1 MRDIASLRRNAL
13 EYAWVAFVAANI
25 AAMVVWPR
33 WETIPFHLIWTSLTL
48 LYGLRVW
55 RPAPTYLVLLVFGIV
70 SGGLISLDA
79 LEGTQDWA
87 ELFEVP
93 LMSAMFLAMVWH
105 ARRRQGAI
113 RVTKQLADE
122 RASLLGRQEQ
132 LLHDV
137 SHELRTPVTIA
148 RGHLEQLQRARG
160 APTPEASVALDE
172 LDRISRIVEQLL
184 LLAKAG
190 RPNGDESLADVDIE
204 ELAEDVVMRWAE
216 VAPRAWRVGELAK
229 GTLRADPDSVRIA
242 LDALIENAVK
252 HTEVQDVIEIRSR
265 LRGSEIAITVA
276 DEGCGVPPAA
286 LAEIFDRFARA
297 DAARTRD
304 GGGAGLGLAIVKAI
318 AEAHGGRCDV
328 SSSARGC
335 DFTLVLPGFRP
346 PFEDRGL
353 SLDGTDPAPAPRR
366 SPEGA
371 FTQR

>member
-55 RPAPTYLVLLVFGIV
+55 RPAPTYLVLLGFGIV
-70 SGGLISLDA
+70 SGGLISIDA

-105 ARRRQGAI
+105 ARRRQEAI
-113 RVTKQLADE
+113 RVIGELADE

-132 LLHDV
+132 FLHDV

-148 RGHLEQLQRARG
+148 RGHLEQLQRDRG
-160 APTPEASVALDE
+160 APTPEVSVALDE
-172 LDRISRIVEQLL
+172 LARMSRIVERLL

-190 RPNGDESLADVDIE
+190 RPNGSESLADLDIE
-204 ELAEDVVMRWAE
+204 QFAEDVVMRWAE

-229 GTLRADPDSVRIA
+229 GTLRADPDSLRIA
-242 LDALIENAVK
+242 LDALVENAVD
-252 HTEVQDVIEIRSR
+252 HTELQDVIEIRSR
-265 LRGSEIAITVA
+265 ARGSEVEITVA
-276 DEGCGVPPAA
+276 DEGCGVAPDA

-297 DAARTRD
+297 DPGRTRG

-318 AEAHGGRCDV
+318 AEAHGGRCAV
-328 SSSARGC
+328 SSSPRGSN
-335 DFTLVLPGFRP
+335 FTLVLPGFRP
-346 PFEDRGL
+346 IAEDGKRPYEKAAAHAL
-353 SLDGTDPAPAPRR
+353 RPSAEEAL
-366 SPEGA
+366 
-371 FTQR
+371 TQR